1 MTMPNFLII
10 GAAKSGTTSLYYIL
24 KQHPEVFMSPV
35 KEPHFFSHQGARPA
49 FRGPGDSLTMNRN
62 AITTIKDYRG
72 LFRGVTNE
80 KAIGE
85 ASTSYLYTPKAP
97 DRIKQQIPEARL
109 IAMLRNPVDRA
120 YSAFMHLSRDG
131 REPHADF
138 ARALEE
144 EQRRIGDNYAPLWQY
159 TKIGMYASQVE
170 RYFKTFD
177 RSRIKIYLYDDY
189 KADAGAVVR
198 DMFRFLGVDESY
210 PVNLRLQHNVSG
222 APKNRLIN
230 SLLSR
235 PTRLRSALRLV
246 LPQPVRHVA
255 LQVRNRNLV
264 KRPLPPDIRNH
275 LNGVFREDILKL
287 QDLIERDL
295 SVWIK

>member
-35 KEPHFFSHQGARPA
+35 KEPHFFSHEGERPN
-49 FRGPGDSLTMNRN
+49 FRGPGDDLGMNRN
-62 AITTIKDYRG
+62 AITSIKGYRA

-80 KAIGE
+80 KAVGE
-85 ASTSYLYTPKAP
+85 ASTTYLSNPNAAG
-97 DRIKQQIPEARL
+97 RIKKQIPDARL

-138 ARALEE
+138 ARALDEE
-144 EQRRIGDNYAPLWQY
+144 ERRIRDNYAPLWRY
-159 TKIGMYASQVE
+159 TKIGMYAEQVE
-170 RYFKTFD
+170 RYLKNFD

-189 KADAGAVVR
+189 KADAAAVVR
-198 DMFRFLGVDESY
+198 DMFQFLCVDETG

-222 APKNRLIN
+222 IPKNRLLN

-235 PTRLRSALRLV
+235 PTRLRSALRPV
-246 LPQPVRHVA
+246 LPQYVRRAA
-255 LQVRNRNLV
+255 LEVRNRNLV
-264 KRPLPPDIRNH
+264 KRPLPPELREH
-275 LNGVFREDILKL
+275 LKGVFREDILKL
-287 QDLIERDL
+287 QDLIDRDL
-295 SVWIK
+295 SQWII